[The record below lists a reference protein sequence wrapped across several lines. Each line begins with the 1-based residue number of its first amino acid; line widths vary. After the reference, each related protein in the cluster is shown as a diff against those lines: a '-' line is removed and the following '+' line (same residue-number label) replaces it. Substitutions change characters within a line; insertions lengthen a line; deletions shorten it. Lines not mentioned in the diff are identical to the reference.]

1 MDSRLEPDESELSP
15 EHTVARLREALA
27 SGDRDGAVL
36 LAERV
41 DDEDAEAIFE
51 ALDATETSALFDLV
65 GDEEFADLI
74 ERLDD
79 EHAADVLEQ
88 IPASD
93 AADVLEELDPDDAT
107 DIFSELEPEH
117 SDVIFVQMEP
127 EEAAELRGLLA
138 YPPDTAGGLMTPAF
152 VSIVPSL
159 RADQAIAA
167 LRKVAETAETVNYVY
182 VTDPEDHLLGVLSLH
197 RLVLT
202 NPDTLVRDLMF
213 SRPNTVLVTADQEA
227 AAKILTENDLLALP
241 VVDTENHI
249 LGIIT
254 VDDITDVLE
263 REVTEDIERIGGS
276 APLSEPYLRAKP
288 TLLYRKRIVWLF
300 VLFMAQF
307 LTVSIISNYDSL
319 LDQMTVLS
327 FFIPILIG
335 TGGNIGSQ
343 TVTTIV
349 RALAIGEIGPQH
361 TMRVLLKEASTGLM
375 LGITMAILIFVRA
388 LLTNGGTVQVG
399 MVVAIT
405 VFSIALWAATVGSIL
420 PIILNRLK
428 VDPAVVSAPFISC
441 LVDTTG
447 LVIYFTVAKALL
459 DFT

>member
-1 MDSRLEPDESELSP
+1 MDSRLGTDESDLTP

-36 LAERV
+36 VTEWA
-41 DDEDAEAIFE
+41 DDADAEAIFE
-51 ALDATETSALFDLV
+51 SLNASETSALFDLV

-88 IPASD
+88 IPASH

-117 SDVIFVQMEP
+117 SDVILVQMEP
-127 EEAAELRGLLA
+127 EEAQELRELLA
-138 YPPDTAGGLMTPAF
+138 YPPDSAGGLMTPAF
-152 VSIVPSL
+152 VSIAPTL

-202 NPDTLVRDLMF
+202 NQESLVRDLMF
-213 SRPNTVLVTADQEA
+213 TRPITVQVTADQEDA
-227 AAKILTENDLLALP
+227 ARLLTDNELLALP
-241 VVDTENHI
+241 VVDGENHI

-254 VDDITDVLE
+254 VDDITEVLE

-288 TLLYRKRIVWLF
+288 SLLYRKRIVWLF

-307 LTVSIISNYDSL
+307 LTVSIISRYDSL
-319 LDQMTVLS
+319 LASMTVLS

-361 TMRVLLKEASTGLM
+361 TIRVLLKEASTGLM
-375 LGITMAILIFVRA
+375 LGITMAALMFIRA
-388 LLTNGGTVQVG
+388 LLTNGANAEVAT
-399 MVVAIT
+399 VVAIT

-420 PIILNRLK
+420 PIILNRFK

-447 LVIYFTVAKALL
+447 LIIYFTVAKAIL
-459 DFT
+459 DIS

>member
-1 MDSRLEPDESELSP
+1 LDPRLGTDESELTP
-15 EHTVARLREALA
+15 EVTIARLREALV
-27 SGDRDGAVL
+27 SGDRESAVL
-36 LAERV
+36 VTDRI
-41 DDEDAEAIFE
+41 DDADAEAIFE
-51 ALDATETSALFDLV
+51 ALDASETSALFDLV

-107 DIFSELEPEH
+107 DIFGELEPEH
-117 SDVIFVQMEP
+117 SDVILVQMEP
-127 EEAAELRGLLA
+127 EEAQELRELLA
-138 YPPDTAGGLMTPAF
+138 YPPESAGGLMTPAF
-152 VSIVPSL
+152 VSIAPTL

-202 NPDTLVRDLMF
+202 NQDSLVRDLMF
-213 SRPNTVLVTADQEA
+213 TRPITVQVSADQED
-227 AAKILTENDLLALP
+227 AAKLLTENELLALP
-241 VVDTENHI
+241 VVDGENHI

-254 VDDITDVLE
+254 VDDITEVLE

-276 APLSEPYLRAKP
+276 APLAEPYLRAKP
-288 TLLYRKRIVWLF
+288 SLLYRKRVVWLF

-307 LTVSIISNYDSL
+307 LTVSIISRYDSL
-319 LDQMTVLS
+319 LSQMTVLS

-361 TMRVLLKEASTGLM
+361 TIRVFLKEASTGLM
-375 LGITMAILIFVRA
+375 LGTTMAVLMFGRA
-388 LLTNGGTVQVG
+388 LITSGATTEVAL
-399 MVVAIT
+399 VVAIT
-405 VFSIALWAATVGSIL
+405 IFSIGVWAATVGSIL
-420 PIILNRLK
+420 PIVLNRLR
-428 VDPAVVSAPFISC
+428 VDPAVVSAPFISS

-447 LVIYFTVAKALL
+447 LIIYFTVAKALL
-459 DFT
+459 DIS

>member
-1 MDSRLEPDESELSP
+1 MDSRLGTDESELTP
-15 EHTVARLREALA
+15 EVTIARLREALV
-27 SGDRDGAVL
+27 SGDRESAVL
-36 LAERV
+36 VTERV
-41 DDEDAEAIFE
+41 DDADAEAIFE
-51 ALDATETSALFDLV
+51 ALNASETSALFDLV

-107 DIFSELEPEH
+107 DIFGELEPEH
-117 SDVIFVQMEP
+117 SDVILVQMEP
-127 EEAAELRGLLA
+127 EEAQELRELLA
-138 YPPDTAGGLMTPAF
+138 YPPESAGGLMTPAF
-152 VSIVPSL
+152 VSIAPTL

-202 NPDTLVRDLMF
+202 NQDSLVRDLMF
-213 SRPNTVLVTADQEA
+213 TRPITVQVTADQED
-227 AAKILTENDLLALP
+227 AAKLLTENELLALP
-241 VVDTENHI
+241 VVDGENHI

-254 VDDITDVLE
+254 VDDITEVLE

-288 TLLYRKRIVWLF
+288 SLLYRKRVVWLF

-307 LTVSIISNYDSL
+307 LTVSIISRYDSL
-319 LDQMTVLS
+319 LSQMTVLS

-361 TMRVLLKEASTGLM
+361 TIRVFLKEASTGLM
-375 LGITMAILIFVRA
+375 LGTTMAVLMFVRA
-388 LLTNGGTVQVG
+388 LITSGATTEVA

-405 VFSIALWAATVGSIL
+405 IFSIGVWAATVGSIL
-420 PIILNRLK
+420 PIVLNRLR
-428 VDPAVVSAPFISC
+428 VDPAVVSAPLISS

-447 LVIYFTVAKALL
+447 LIIYFTVAKALL
-459 DFT
+459 DLS

>member
-1 MDSRLEPDESELSP
+1 LDTRLAPDQTDLSP
-15 EHTVARLREALA
+15 EHTVARLREAIA

-51 ALDATETSALFDLV
+51 ALDATETSALFELV
-65 GDEEFADLI
+65 GDQEFADLLV
-74 ERLDD
+74 RLDD
-79 EHAADVLEQ
+79 EHAADVLEL
-88 IPASD
+88 IPARD

-117 SDVIFVQMEP
+117 SDVILVQMEP
-127 EEAAELRGLLA
+127 AEAQELRELLA
-138 YPPDTAGGLMTPAF
+138 YPPESAGGLMTPAF
-152 VSIVPSL
+152 VSISPTL

-167 LRKVAETAETVNYVY
+167 LRKVSETAETVNYVY

-213 SRPNTVLVTADQEA
+213 TRPITVEVTEDQEQ
-227 AAKILTENDLLALP
+227 AAKLLTENDLLALP
-241 VVDTENHI
+241 VVDRENHI

-276 APLSEPYLRAKP
+276 TPLAEPYLRARP
-288 TLLYRKRIVWLF
+288 ALLYRKRIIWLF

-307 LTVSIISNYDSL
+307 LTVSIISRYDAL
-319 LDQMTVLS
+319 LADVTVLS

-361 TMRVLLKEASTGLM
+361 TMRVLFKEASTGLM
-375 LGITMAILIFVRA
+375 LGATMAVLMFIRAILTSGA
-388 LLTNGGTVQVG
+388 TTDVG
-399 MVVAIT
+399 LVVAIT
-405 VFSIALWAATVGSIL
+405 IFSIGIWAATVGSIL
-420 PIILNRLK
+420 PIVLNRLK

-447 LVIYFTVAKALL
+447 LVIYFTVAKAIL
-459 DFT
+459 DIA

>member
-1 MDSRLEPDESELSP
+1 LDPRHEPDDVELSP
-15 EHTVARLREALA
+15 EHTVARLREAIS

-36 LAERV
+36 LADRV

-65 GDEEFADLI
+65 GDEEFAELI
-74 ERLDD
+74 VRLND

-88 IPASD
+88 IPARD

-107 DIFSELEPEH
+107 DIFGELEPRH
-117 SDVIFVQMEP
+117 SGGILVQMEP
-127 EEAAELRGLLA
+127 EEAQELRQLLA

-152 VSIVPSL
+152 VSMAPTL

-182 VTDPEDHLLGVLSLH
+182 VVDPEDHLLGVLSLH

-202 NPDTLVRDLMF
+202 NPDALVRDLMF
-213 SRPNTVLVTADQEA
+213 TRPITVQVTADQEEA
-227 AAKILTENDLLALP
+227 ARILTENDLLALP
-241 VVDTENHI
+241 VVDPNNRI

-254 VDDITDVLE
+254 VDDITEVLE

-276 APLSEPYLRAKP
+276 APLSEPYLRAP
-288 TLLYRKRIVWLF
+288 ATLLYRKRIVWLF

-307 LTVSIISNYDSL
+307 LTVSIISRYDSL
-319 LDQMTVLS
+319 LADVTVLS

-335 TGGNIGSQ
+335 TGGNVGSQ

-361 TMRVLLKEASTGLM
+361 TLRVLVKEASTGLM
-375 LGITMAILIFVRA
+375 LGLSMAILMFVRA
-388 LLTNGGTVQVG
+388 ILTNGADAKVG
-399 MVVAIT
+399 LVVAIT
-405 VFSIALWAATVGSIL
+405 VFSIALWAATVGSVL
-420 PIILNRLK
+420 PIILNRFR

-447 LVIYFTVAKALL
+447 LIIYFSVAKAILEIG
-459 DFT
+459 